1 MGLPAIPRVYAI
13 QTRCCPA
20 VNMKRTSTPSKRTN
34 GTKEPHE
41 SAKTKTQ
48 PLPQLVLWPSIEESP
63 TTPDHTMSPSQHL
76 VPPSGHNY
84 LPSPLTTSTPLTE
97 DMKMRLQAK
106 IEEDRRKQE
115 EEKTHQGSLVLEQR
129 RIEQSILS
137 DALRAGVPPNL
148 VPLIFN
154 GIYTTGANLQ
164 LAAELQNQWSAPAS
178 QSAAPPAV
186 VPRQQNNLA
195 PASPTKLPVAPHP
208 PQQSPKQPPRAH
220 ATELTPTATK
230 HLPERGQ
237 REWSEATSSLHR
249 DRVIRSER
257 EQLRRK
263 LKSQKVEFA
272 DKDLLDTAFEHTF
285 PVTSS
290 MIEALSP
297 RHLAGPPNKA
307 SGTREK
313 RQQPPQK
320 SHTGPS
326 QDSGQLQSHL
336 KPQQEPQMAPR
347 NPGGVSNAPSHVHPQ
362 QTNSPSPKRKNQRS
376 HERVP
381 PPKYRRHETLRGQQ
395 DSPDDSQLAQK
406 QQQRDLSSSHDS
418 RTCDGGSSEQP
429 SESTPAAVEK
439 SRATAA
445 EDFQKQPSRSQST
458 SDVDTSDPV
467 QDTVPNIKLE

>member
-1 MGLPAIPRVYAI
+1 
-13 QTRCCPA
+13 
-20 VNMKRTSTPSKRTN
+20 MKRTLTPSKRMN

-41 SAKTKTQ
+41 SAKTNTQ
-48 PLPQLVLWPSIEESP
+48 SLLQKVLWPSIEESP
-63 TTPDHTMSPSQHL
+63 TTLNHTMSPPQYL
-76 VPPSGHNY
+76 VPPSGHND
-84 LPSPLTTSTPLTE
+84 LPSPQTMSTPLTE
-97 DMKMRLQAK
+97 DMKMRLHAK

-115 EEKTHQGSLVLEQR
+115 EEKTHQASLVLEQR
-129 RIEQSILS
+129 RIEQLILS

-148 VPLIFN
+148 VPFIFN
-154 GIYTTGANLQ
+154 GIYTTCANIQ
-164 LAAELQNQWSAPAS
+164 LLDELQNQWSAPAS
-178 QSAAPPAV
+178 QSAAPPV
-186 VPRQQNNLA
+186 VPRQQDNSA
-195 PASPTKLPVAPHP
+195 PASPTKLPVAPRP
-208 PQQSPKQPPRAH
+208 PQQSLKQQSQAH
-220 ATELTPTATK
+220 ATELTPMATT
-230 HLPERGQ
+230 HLPERRE

-307 SGTREK
+307 SGTRGK

-320 SHTGPS
+320 SHIRPS
-326 QDSGQLQSHL
+326 QESERQESQF

-347 NPGGVSNAPSHVHPQ
+347 NPGGVSNAPSHVNPQ

-381 PPKYRRHETLRGQQ
+381 PPKYRRHETVCGQQ
-395 DSPDDSQLAQK
+395 DALDDSQLAQR
-406 QQQRDLSSSHDS
+406 QQQRDLFSSHES
-418 RTCDGGSSEQP
+418 RTCDGGSSGQP

-439 SRATAA
+439 SRGTAA
-445 EDFQKQPSRSQST
+445 EGLQKRPSRSQST
-458 SDVDTSDPV
+458 SDVDASEPG
-467 QDTVPNIKLE
+467 QDTVPDIKLA

>member
-1 MGLPAIPRVYAI
+1 
-13 QTRCCPA
+13 
-20 VNMKRTSTPSKRTN
+20 MKRTLTPSKRTN
-34 GTKEPHE
+34 GTKNPHE
-41 SAKTKTQ
+41 SAKTKTP
-48 PLPQLVLWPSIEESP
+48 PLPQLVIWPSIEDSP
-63 TTPDHTMSPSQHL
+63 TAPNHTMSPSQHL
-76 VPPSGHNY
+76 VPPSGHNH
-84 LPSPLTTSTPLTE
+84 LPLPLTMSTPLTE
-97 DMKMRLQAK
+97 DMKMQLHAK

-115 EEKTHQGSLVLEQR
+115 EEKTHQASLVLEQR

-178 QSAAPPAV
+178 QSAAPPV
-186 VPRQQNNLA
+186 MPQQQNDSA
-195 PASPTKLPVAPHP
+195 PASPTKLPVASRP
-208 PQQSPKQPPRAH
+208 PQQSPKKPPRAH
-220 ATELTPTATK
+220 ATELPPMDTK
-230 HLPERGQ
+230 HPPERRQ

-249 DRVIRSER
+249 DRVIKSER
-257 EQLRRK
+257 EQLKRK
-263 LKSQKVEFA
+263 LKSQKVEFT

-297 RHLAGPPNKA
+297 RHLAGLPNKA

-313 RQQPPQK
+313 RQQPPQN
-320 SHTGPS
+320 SYTRPS
-326 QDSGQLQSHL
+326 QESGRPQSQS

-347 NPGGVSNAPSHVHPQ
+347 DPGSASNAPSHVHPQ
-362 QTNSPSPKRKNQRS
+362 QTNSPSPKRKSQRS

-381 PPKYRRHETLRGQQ
+381 PPKYRRHETMCGQQ
-395 DSPDDSQLAQK
+395 DPFNDPQLAQR
-406 QQQRDLSSSHDS
+406 QQQRDLSSSHES

-429 SESTPAAVEK
+429 SESTPAAVGK
-439 SRATAA
+439 LSATAP
-445 EDFQKQPSRSQST
+445 EDRQKQPSRSQST

-467 QDTVPNIKLE
+467 HIKLE